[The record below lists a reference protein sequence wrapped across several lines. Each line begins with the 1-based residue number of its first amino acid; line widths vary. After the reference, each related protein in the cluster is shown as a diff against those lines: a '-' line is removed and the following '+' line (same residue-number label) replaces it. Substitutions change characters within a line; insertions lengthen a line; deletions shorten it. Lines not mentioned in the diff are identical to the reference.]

1 MTALPNDIDTLK
13 RMLVSRDE
21 TIAKLLA
28 EIAWLRRWQYGR
40 SSERLGELMN
50 QLQLA
55 LGDMPQTDLH
65 AGSQS
70 NTDTETHSSTA
81 STNEQTT
88 APAQS
93 KVTQLRRPAR
103 SFPEHLPREVV
114 THLPSLCNCPHCGSG
129 LRRLGEDV
137 SEVLDYVPGYFRVWR
152 HVRPKLACRSCAHI
166 EQVAA
171 PSRPITRG
179 MADAGLLAQVLVS
192 KYADHMPLYRQEQI
206 YRRAGVQLERATLA
220 AWVRE
225 SSRLLEPLAN
235 ALGRYVKQAHKVHT
249 DDTPVPVLE
258 PGRGKTRT
266 GRLWTYVRDDR
277 PSGSRAPPAVW
288 YQYSPDRKSER
299 PQQHLQGF
307 KGILQADAYAGY
319 NALYQSGQVIEAACW
334 AHARRK
340 FFDLFELDR
349 SPIAQEALTRI
360 AALYAIERE
369 VRGKAVDVRTAHR
382 QTHATRLLASM
393 KGWLESTLMQV
404 SAKSGVAKAIKYT
417 LGHWAALTRY
427 CDDGRIEIDNNT
439 AERSIRP
446 LVIGRRN
453 YLFAGS
459 DGGGHSAAIIYSLIS
474 TARLNDV
481 EPFAYLRAVLE
492 RIADH
497 PINTIEKLLPWH
509 LDLTNEAQSKA
520 A

>member
-1 MTALPNDIDTLK
+1 MPANALPNDIDTLK

-28 EIAWLRRWQYGR
+28 EIARLKRWQYGR
-40 SSERLGELMN
+40 SSERMSELMN

-55 LGDMPQTDLH
+55 LGDLPKVADEQVAPIVASADADAT
-65 AGSQS
+65 AGRLRD
-70 NTDTETHSSTA
+70 NVTA
-81 STNEQTT
+81 
-88 APAQS
+88 
-93 KVTQLRRPAR
+93 LRRTPRA
-103 SFPEHLPREVV
+103 FPTHLPRETIVHAP
-114 THLPSLCNCPHCGSG
+114 TNCGCPHCGG
-129 LRRLGEDV
+129 QLRVLGEDI
-137 SEVLDYVPGYFRVWR
+137 SETLDYVPGYFKVHR
-152 HVRPKLACRSCAHI
+152 HVRPRLACRACSHI
-166 EQVAA
+166 AQAPA

-179 MADAGLLAQVLVS
+179 MADAGLLAQVVVA
-192 KYADHMPLYRQEQI
+192 KYADHTPLYRQEHI

-225 SSRLLEPLAN
+225 TSRLLEPLSD
-235 ALGRYVKQAHKVHT
+235 ALGRYVRQADKIHT
-249 DDTPVPVLE
+249 DDTPVPVLD

-277 PSGSRAPPAVW
+277 PAGSRAPPAVW

-299 PQQHLQGF
+299 PQKHLQGF
-307 KGILQADAYAGY
+307 SGILQADAYSGY
-319 NALYQSGQVIEAACW
+319 GALYRAGQIVEAGCW

-340 FFDLFELDR
+340 FYDLFKLEQ
-349 SPIAQEALTRI
+349 SPTAQEALARI
-360 AALYAIERE
+360 GALYAIERDIRGCAVPLRQS
-369 VRGKAVDVRTAHR
+369 VRQRQAAPLLTSLKA
-382 QTHATRLLASM
+382 
-393 KGWLESTLMQV
+393 WLECILMKV
-404 SAKSGVAKAIKYT
+404 SAKSELAKAIKYA
-417 LGHWAALTRY
+417 LGHWTALTRY

-459 DGGGHSAAIIYSLIS
+459 DGGGRSAAVIYSLIG

-481 EPFAYLRAVLE
+481 EPYAYLRAVFE

-497 PINTIEKLLPWH
+497 PINQIDELLPWH
-509 LDLTNEAQSKA
+509 LDLQNDTLPKA